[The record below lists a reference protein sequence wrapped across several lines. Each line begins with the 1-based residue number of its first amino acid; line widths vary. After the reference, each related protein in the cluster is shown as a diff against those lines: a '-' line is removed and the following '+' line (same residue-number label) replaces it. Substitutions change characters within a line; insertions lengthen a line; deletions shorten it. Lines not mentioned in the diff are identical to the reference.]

1 MITDDDL
8 LELVYEERRQSV
20 GFESDQE
27 LSEARIRALDYYKG
41 EMPDVPALANRSRAV
56 STDVADAVETVLPDL
71 VEIFIGGEDTATFQ
85 PQSVQDEA
93 AARQETDYVNHV
105 ILNEND
111 GFLLFYTAFKDALL
125 TKTGVFKWWWE
136 TRETVREEA
145 FEGFAPADFAAVQV
159 RVAQD
164 PGTTLTGV
172 KERADPATGLPLV
185 DFTARYAETGGRA
198 RVQAVAPEDFT
209 VARDTIT
216 LADATYCAMR
226 SRPRAQDLIA
236 EGYDRDKVAELPMYG
251 APSFSEEIHLA
262 RDTAGEQTNLTAG
275 GSGDLR
281 LVEIIEHFIR
291 VVNPG
296 GEPEIWRVV
305 TGADS
310 DKRLLLEREKV
321 DRIPF
326 ASITPYPTAH
336 RFYGRSVADLLLE
349 IQRIKT
355 ALTRMLLDSGY
366 FALNQR
372 LQVDMTKANEF
383 TIGDLLRNEP
393 GVPIRT
399 RGPEAVTPVSSA
411 GLSFDAA
418 GALEYFSTVAEG
430 RTGIVRN
437 AQGLN
442 PDTLHD
448 TASGALAM
456 MSNAQ
461 KRVRMIA
468 RIFAETGVKAL
479 YLGVHALIRTHA
491 ERPDVV
497 RLGGQWVAV
506 DPTLWGERADM
517 TIEIGIGSGGQ
528 QHELQAGAQA
538 LQVMQTVI
546 QLQGGAN
553 GPLITLQNAY
563 NFLKRFFERGL
574 GIKSV
579 DLILSDPSQ
588 APPPMAAMAPGAA
601 PPPGGGAPQPPQPH
615 PAMVKVQA
623 DAQIDQARMTQD
635 GQLAQMKMASDA
647 QLKREA
653 MAMEGQLKRE
663 QLQLDAQVKLIEA
676 RHRMAQ
682 TVQFPPLNVGAE
694 GAGE

>member
-1 MITDDDL
+1 MPITDEDL
-8 LELVYEERRQSV
+8 LALVYEERRQSV
-20 GFESDQE
+20 GFENDPA
-27 LSEARIRALDYYKG
+27 LSEARIRALEYYKG
-41 EMPDVPALANRSRAV
+41 EMPDVPALSNRSRAV

-71 VEIFIGGEDTATFQ
+71 VEIFTGGEDVAAFQ
-85 PQSVQDEA
+85 PVNAADEA
-93 AARQETDYVNHV
+93 AAKQETDY
-105 ILNEND
+105 LNSVVMKEND
-111 GFLLFYTAFKDALL
+111 GFLVFYTAFKDALL

-136 TRETVREEA
+136 RRERVREER
-145 FEGFAPADFAAVQV
+145 FEGFAPDDFAAVQV

-164 PGTTLTGV
+164 PGTTLTAIAQRV
-172 KERADPATGLPLV
+172 DAATGLPVV
-185 DFTARYAETGGRA
+185 DFSVSYSERTGRA
-198 RVQAVAPEDFT
+198 RIEAVPPEDFT
-209 VARDTIT
+209 VARDTVS

-236 EGYDRDKVAELPMYG
+236 DGYDREKVGKLPMYG
-251 APSFSEEIHLA
+251 APSFSEEVHLA
-262 RDTAGEQTNLTAG
+262 RDTAGEQSTLSAG
-275 GSGDLR
+275 ASGDLR
-281 LVEIIEHFIR
+281 LVEIVEHFIR
-291 VVNPG
+291 VVDAG
-296 GEPEIWRVV
+296 GRPQLWRVV
-305 TGADS
+305 TGADA
-310 DKRLLLEREKV
+310 DARVLLAREPV

-326 ASITPYPTAH
+326 SAITPYPVAH

-399 RGPEAVTPVSSA
+399 RGPEAVTPVASP

-430 RTGIVRN
+430 RTGVVRN

-448 TASGALAM
+448 TATGAMAL

-468 RIFAETGVKAL
+468 RIFAETGVKQL

-491 ERPDVV
+491 ERASVT
-497 RLGGQWVAV
+497 RLNGAWIAV
-506 DPTLWGERADM
+506 DPTLWAERDDM
-517 TIEIGIGSGGQ
+517 TIEIGLGAGGQ
-528 QHELQAGAQA
+528 QHELQAGNAA
-538 LQVMQTVI
+538 LQVLSQVM
-546 QLQGGAN
+546 QLQGGAD
-553 GPLITLQNAY
+553 GPLVTLQNAY

-574 GIKSV
+574 GIKGV
-579 DLILSDPSQ
+579 DLILTDPSAVIAQAQASQPPAPQ
-588 APPPMAAMAPGAA
+588 APPP
-601 PPPGGGAPQPPQPH
+601 PH
-615 PAMVKVQA
+615 PAVMKAQT
-623 DAQIDQARMTQD
+623 DAALGQARVTQD
-635 GQLAQMKMASDA
+635 GQLAQLKIASDA

-653 MAMEGQLKRE
+653 MALEAQLKRE
-663 QLQLDAQVKLIEA
+663 ELALDAQVKLIEA
-676 RHRMAQ
+676 RHRLVQNVQIPAVQ
-682 TVQFPPLNVGAE
+682 TS
-694 GAGE
+694 